1 MLWYEFIL
9 SFESDQMF
17 NFLSRDCLAKHE
29 SDSHRNETSGNIVG
43 IVSRLPD
50 HTSGISFPLVF
61 RSGAYSGVLSKGV
74 GVGGIHYHCPH
85 SNKHTKIVW
94 AGGNHV
100 GTP

>member
-17 NFLSRDCLAKHE
+17 IFLSRDCLAKHE
-29 SDSHRNETSGNIVG
+29 SDSGIIVG

-50 HTSGISFPLVF
+50 HTSGISFPLVY

-85 SNKHTKIVW
+85 NNKHTKIVW
-94 AGGNHV
+94 AGGNRV